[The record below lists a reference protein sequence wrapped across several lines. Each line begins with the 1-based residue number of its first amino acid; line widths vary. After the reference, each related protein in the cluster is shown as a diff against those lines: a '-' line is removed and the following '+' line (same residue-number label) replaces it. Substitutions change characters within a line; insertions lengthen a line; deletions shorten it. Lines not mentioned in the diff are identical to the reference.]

1 MSNES
6 NVNKD
11 VANSLNSVSD
21 YSGKGINA
29 ILDSAN
35 QINNW
40 YAEQI
45 NKISEGDIPS
55 PRLETNVDN
64 SIDEDKEQTS
74 NKIETKVTNYSELQ
88 TNKKQNQKNIQNN
101 SRIKTQNAIIEN
113 EIGFDNESETLD
125 ENSVNI
131 VDDENSEELIE
142 NTEELQTKT
151 SKMPDR
157 IATAIK
163 GLKVLNTTTTK
174 AIKTGKSISTG
185 LNTNTLKSFE
195 SSSTR
200 LTNKAIKK
208 VGNKVTKKARKKIA
222 SGTTNILVKTT
233 KVLAQIMANLSK
245 MIISMLPSIAP
256 AIIIIIIIVC
266 FCSFFG
272 LGMNDDTMKKYE
284 EYMISMQNAF
294 NQITVPAYNN
304 GKIVEGTIEGK
315 GMINWRASMSII
327 QMLNGELNY
336 DDAEKNLLKEFEKA
350 NLYEQIK
357 EETYTYEKTTT
368 ETDSDGNV
376 KTKTET
382 ITETKLVVINPSL
395 DDYINWCNNNFD
407 KINKYKKKKK
417 IAYDE
422 NQTSF
427 TENEIEQIKLLYGSN
442 SFFDLFS
449 EDFKSTYAYSYI
461 SIGDEQLQAIYDEF
475 LKNVGTRYLM
485 DHSNLKYDE
494 CMDYYDCSSWVIH
507 VLGHTGIKIIPN
519 TGAQGIYKYHCYPI
533 DVNDRQAGDMIF
545 LKDTYDTG
553 EPGSI
558 SHIGIYMG
566 ELTING
572 ETAEWV
578 IDTGGNPSGVRIRKY
593 TNGWWNGP
601 NFYGF
606 ARLKED

>member
-1 MSNES
+1 MSNE
-6 NVNKD
+6 NNANKD
-11 VANSLNSVSD
+11 VANSLNSLSD

-45 NKISEGDIPS
+45 NKISDGDIPS

-88 TNKKQNQKNIQNN
+88 TNKKINQKNIQNN
-101 SRIKTQNAIIEN
+101 SRIKTQNSIIEN
-113 EIGFDNESETLD
+113 EMEFDNESETLD
-125 ENSVNI
+125 ENSINI
-131 VDDENSEELIE
+131 LDDKNSEELIE
-142 NTEELQTKT
+142 TTEELQTKT

-233 KVLAQIMANLSK
+233 KVLTQIMANLSK

-382 ITETKLVVINPSL
+382 ITETKLVVVNPSL

-407 KINKYKKKKK
+407 KINKDKKKKK

-461 SIGDEQLQAIYDEF
+461 SIRDEQLQAIYDEF

-593 TNGWWNGP
+593 KNGWWNGS

>member
-1 MSNES
+1 MSNE
-6 NVNKD
+6 NNANKD
-11 VANSLNSVSD
+11 VANSLNSLSD

-45 NKISEGDIPS
+45 NKISDGDIPS

-88 TNKKQNQKNIQNN
+88 TNKKINQKNIQNN
-101 SRIKTQNAIIEN
+101 SRIKTQNSIIEN
-113 EIGFDNESETLD
+113 EMEFDNESETLD
-125 ENSVNI
+125 ENSINI
-131 VDDENSEELIE
+131 LDDKNSEELIE
-142 NTEELQTKT
+142 TTEELQTKT

-233 KVLAQIMANLSK
+233 KVLTQIMANLSK

-382 ITETKLVVINPSL
+382 ITETKLVVVNPSL

-417 IAYDE
+417 IPYDD

-427 TENEIEQIKLLYGSN
+427 TESEVEQIQLLYGST

-449 EDFKSTYAYSYI
+449 EDFRTAYAYSFVG
-461 SIGDEQLQAIYDEF
+461 IGDEQLQAIYDEF

-519 TGAQGIYKYHCYPI
+519 TRSSR
-533 DVNDRQAGDMIF
+533 N
-545 LKDTYDTG
+545 L
-553 EPGSI
+553 
-558 SHIGIYMG
+558 
-566 ELTING
+566 
-572 ETAEWV
+572 
-578 IDTGGNPSGVRIRKY
+578 
-593 TNGWWNGP
+593 
-601 NFYGF
+601 
-606 ARLKED
+606 

>member
-1 MSNES
+1 MANE
-6 NVNKD
+6 NNANKD
-11 VANSLNSVSD
+11 VANSLSSVSD
-21 YSGKGINA
+21 YSGKGINV

-64 SIDEDKEQTS
+64 SMDDAKEQTS

-88 TNKKQNQKNIQNN
+88 TNKKQNQKIIQNN
-101 SRIKTQNAIIEN
+101 SKIKTQNSIIEN
-113 EIGFDNESETLD
+113 EIEGQFETVD
-125 ENSVNI
+125 ENSPNTL
-131 VDDENSEELIE
+131 DNENSEEILE
-142 NTEELQTKT
+142 DAEELQNNKI
-151 SKMPDR
+151 PDR

-163 GLKVLNTTTTK
+163 GLKIINTGTTK

-195 SSSTR
+195 SSSTK
-200 LTNKAIKK
+200 LNNKAIKK
-208 VGNKVTKKARKKIA
+208 IGNKLTKNARKKMV

-284 EYMISMQNAF
+284 EYMISTQNAF
-294 NQITVPAYNN
+294 NQITVSAYNN

-382 ITETKLVVINPSL
+382 ITETKLVVVNPSL

-461 SIGDEQLQAIYDEF
+461 SIRDEQLQAIYDEF

-593 TNGWWNGP
+593 KNGWWNGS

>member
-1 MSNES
+1 MANEN
-6 NVNKD
+6 NVNRD

-21 YSGKGINA
+21 YTGKGINA
-29 ILDSAN
+29 VLDSAN

-55 PRLETNVDN
+55 DRLETNVDN
-64 SIDEDKEQTS
+64 SIDEDIEETS
-74 NKIETKVTNYSELQ
+74 NKIETKVNNYNELQ
-88 TNKKQNQKNIQNN
+88 TNKKQNQKIQSNN
-101 SRIKTQNAIIEN
+101 SRIKTQNSIIEGEIESQYETEIENQDDLN
-113 EIGFDNESETLD
+113 EDTL
-125 ENSVNI
+125 ENG
-131 VDDENSEELIE
+131 EELIE
-142 NTEELQTKT
+142 NPEDLTTKT
-151 SKMPDR
+151 SKMPQR

-163 GLKVLNTTTTK
+163 GLKILNTTTTK
-174 AIKTGKSISTG
+174 AIKTGKSISSG
-185 LNTNTLKSFE
+185 LNTSTTKSFE

-200 LTNKAIKK
+200 LTNKAVKK
-208 VGNKVTKKARKKIA
+208 VGNKVTKKARKKIT
-222 SGTTNILVKTT
+222 SGTTNVLIKAT

-256 AIIIIIIIVC
+256 AIIILIIIVC

-284 EYMISMQNAF
+284 DYMISTQNAF
-294 NQITVPAYNN
+294 NNITVAAYNN
-304 GKIVEGTIEGK
+304 GQIVEGTIEGK

-327 QMLNGELNY
+327 QMLNGELSY
-336 DDAEKNLLKEFEKA
+336 DSAEKNLLEEFEKA
-350 NLYEQIK
+350 NLYERINQ
-357 EETYTYEKTTT
+357 ETYTYEKTTQ
-368 ETDSDGNV
+368 ETDADGNV

-382 ITETKLVVINPSL
+382 ITETKLVVVNPSL
-395 DDYINWCNNNFD
+395 DDYISWCNSNFD
-407 KINKYKKKKK
+407 VINKYKKKKK
-417 IAYDE
+417 IHYDE

-427 TENEIEQIKLLYGSN
+427 TDNEIEQIKLLYGSN

-449 EDFKSTYAYSYI
+449 EEFKSTYAYSYI

-533 DVNDRQAGDMIF
+533 DVNDREAGDMIF

-593 TNGWWNGP
+593 NNGWWNGP

-606 ARLKED
+606 ARLKE

>member
-1 MSNES
+1 MANE
-6 NVNKD
+6 NNTNKD
-11 VANSLNSVSD
+11 VANSLSSVSD
-21 YSGKGINA
+21 YSGKGINV

-45 NKISEGDIPS
+45 NKISDGDIPS

-64 SIDEDKEQTS
+64 SMDEAKECTS

-101 SRIKTQNAIIEN
+101 SRIKTQNSIIEN
-113 EIGFDNESETLD
+113 EIEGQFETVD
-125 ENSVNI
+125 ENSPNI
-131 VDDENSEELIE
+131 LDNENSEEILE
-142 NTEELQTKT
+142 NAEELQNNKI
-151 SKMPDR
+151 PNR

-163 GLKVLNTTTTK
+163 GLKIINTSTTK

-195 SSSTR
+195 ASSTK
-200 LTNKAIKK
+200 LNNKAIKK
-208 VGNKVTKKARKKIA
+208 VGNKLTKNARKKMVT
-222 SGTTNILVKTT
+222 GTTNMLVKTT
-233 KVLAQIMANLSK
+233 KVLAKIMANLSK
-245 MIISMLPSIAP
+245 MIISMIPSIAP

-284 EYMISMQNAF
+284 EYMISTQNAF
-294 NQITVPAYNN
+294 NERTVSAYNN

-357 EETYTYEKTTT
+357 EEKYTYEKTTT

-382 ITETKLVVINPSL
+382 ITETKLVVVNPSL

-407 KINKYKKKKK
+407 KINKYKNKKK

-449 EDFKSTYAYSYI
+449 DDFKSTYAYSYI
-461 SIGDEQLQAIYDEF
+461 SIRDEQLQAIYDEF

-593 TNGWWNGP
+593 KNGWWNGP

-606 ARLKED
+606 ARLKE

>member
-1 MSNES
+1 MSNE
-6 NVNKD
+6 NNANKD
-11 VANSLNSVSD
+11 VANSLNSLSD

-45 NKISEGDIPS
+45 NKISDGDIPS

-88 TNKKQNQKNIQNN
+88 TNKKINQKNIQNN
-101 SRIKTQNAIIEN
+101 SRIKTQNSIIEN
-113 EIGFDNESETLD
+113 EMEFDNESETLD
-125 ENSVNI
+125 ENSINI
-131 VDDENSEELIE
+131 LDDKNSEELIE
-142 NTEELQTKT
+142 TTEELQTKT

-233 KVLAQIMANLSK
+233 KVLTQIMANLSK

-382 ITETKLVVINPSL
+382 ITETKLVVVNPSL
-395 DDYINWCNNNFD
+395 DDYINSCNNNFD

-461 SIGDEQLQAIYDEF
+461 SIRDEQLQAIYDEF

-593 TNGWWNGP
+593 KNGWWNGS

>member
-1 MSNES
+1 MANE
-6 NVNKD
+6 NNANKD
-11 VANSLNSVSD
+11 VANSLSNVSD
-21 YSGKGINA
+21 YSGKGINV

-64 SIDEDKEQTS
+64 SMDEAKEQTS

-88 TNKKQNQKNIQNN
+88 TNKKQNQKIIQNN
-101 SRIKTQNAIIEN
+101 SRIKTQNSIIEN
-113 EIGFDNESETLD
+113 ENEGQFETVD
-125 ENSVNI
+125 ENSPNI
-131 VDDENSEELIE
+131 LDNENSEEILE
-142 NTEELQTKT
+142 DAQELQNNKI
-151 SKMPDR
+151 PDR

-163 GLKVLNTTTTK
+163 GLKIINTGTTK

-195 SSSTR
+195 SSSTK
-200 LTNKAIKK
+200 LNNKAIKK
-208 VGNKVTKKARKKIA
+208 IGNKLTKNARKKIA
-222 SGTTNILVKTT
+222 SGTTNILIKTT

-382 ITETKLVVINPSL
+382 ITETKLVVVNPSL

-461 SIGDEQLQAIYDEF
+461 SIRDEQLQAIYDEF

-593 TNGWWNGP
+593 KNGWWNGS

>member
-1 MSNES
+1 MANE
-6 NVNKD
+6 NNANKD
-11 VANSLNSVSD
+11 VANSLSNVSD
-21 YSGKGINA
+21 YSGKGINV

-64 SIDEDKEQTS
+64 SMDEAKEQTS

-88 TNKKQNQKNIQNN
+88 TNKKQNQTIIQNN
-101 SRIKTQNAIIEN
+101 SRIKTQNSIIEN
-113 EIGFDNESETLD
+113 ENEGQFETVD
-125 ENSVNI
+125 ENSPNTL
-131 VDDENSEELIE
+131 DNENSEEILE
-142 NTEELQTKT
+142 DAQELQNNKI
-151 SKMPDR
+151 PDR

-163 GLKVLNTTTTK
+163 GLKIINTGTTK

-195 SSSTR
+195 SSSTK
-200 LTNKAIKK
+200 LNNKAIKK
-208 VGNKVTKKARKKIA
+208 IGNKLTKNTRKKIA
-222 SGTTNILVKTT
+222 SGTTNILIKTT

-382 ITETKLVVINPSL
+382 ITETKLVVVNPSL
-395 DDYINWCNNNFD
+395 DDYINWCNDNFD

-461 SIGDEQLQAIYDEF
+461 SIRDEQLQAIYDEF

-593 TNGWWNGP
+593 KNGWWNGS

>member
-1 MSNES
+1 MANE
-6 NVNKD
+6 NNTNKD
-11 VANSLNSVSD
+11 VANSLSSVSD
-21 YSGKGINA
+21 YSGKGINV

-45 NKISEGDIPS
+45 HKISEGDIPS

-64 SIDEDKEQTS
+64 SMDEAKEQTS

-101 SRIKTQNAIIEN
+101 SRIKTQNSIIEK
-113 EIGFDNESETLD
+113 EIESQLETVD
-125 ENSVNI
+125 ENSPNTL
-131 VDDENSEELIE
+131 DNENSEELLDDA
-142 NTEELQTKT
+142 EELQSNKI
-151 SKMPDR
+151 PDR

-163 GLKVLNTTTTK
+163 GLKIINTGTTK
-174 AIKTGKSISTG
+174 AIKTGKSISTS

-195 SSSTR
+195 ASSTK
-200 LTNKAIKK
+200 LNNKAIKK
-208 VGNKVTKKARKKIA
+208 VGNKLTKNARKKMVT
-222 SGTTNILVKTT
+222 GTTNILVKTT

-294 NQITVPAYNN
+294 NQITVSAYNN

-336 DDAEKNLLKEFEKA
+336 DDEEKNLLKEFEKA

-357 EETYTYEKTTT
+357 EETYTYEKTTS
-368 ETDSDGNV
+368 ETDSEGNV

-427 TENEIEQIKLLYGSN
+427 TANEIEQIKLLYGSN

-449 EDFKSTYAYSYI
+449 DDFKSTYSYSYI

-519 TGAQGIYKYHCYPI
+519 T
-533 DVNDRQAGDMIF
+533 
-545 LKDTYDTG
+545 
-553 EPGSI
+553 
-558 SHIGIYMG
+558 
-566 ELTING
+566 
-572 ETAEWV
+572 
-578 IDTGGNPSGVRIRKY
+578 
-593 TNGWWNGP
+593 
-601 NFYGF
+601 
-606 ARLKED
+606 

>member
-1 MSNES
+1 MSNEN

-21 YSGKGINA
+21 YTGKGVNA

-40 YAEQI
+40 YANEI

-55 PRLETNVDN
+55 TRLETNVDN
-64 SIDEDKEQTS
+64 SIDDAKEQTS
-74 NKIETKVTNYSELQ
+74 TKIETKVNDYNQLQ
-88 TNKKQNQKNIQNN
+88 TNKNQNQKNIQNN
-101 SRIKTQNAIIEN
+101 SRLKTQSSVIEN
-113 EIGFDNESETLD
+113 EIENQIESEVESQSDEIDELTENNEELLD
-125 ENSVNI
+125 
-131 VDDENSEELIE
+131 NSEELP
-142 NTEELQTKT
+142 TKT
-151 SKMPDR
+151 NKAPQR

-163 GLKVLNTTTTK
+163 GLKTLNNTATR
-174 AIKTGKSISTG
+174 AIKTGRNISTG

-208 VGNKVTKKARKKIA
+208 VGNKATKKARQKIA
-222 SGTTNILVKTT
+222 SGTTNVLVKLT
-233 KVLAQIMANLSK
+233 KALAQVMLNLSK

-256 AIIIIIIIVC
+256 ALIILIIIVC

-272 LGMNDDTMKKYE
+272 LGMSEDTMQKYE
-284 EYMISMQNAF
+284 NYMISTQNAF
-294 NQITVPAYNN
+294 NERTVAAYNN
-304 GKIVEGTIEGK
+304 GQIVEGTIEGK

-336 DDAEKNLLKEFEKA
+336 DKAEEKLLKEFEKA
-350 NLYEQIK
+350 NLYEQIT
-357 EETYTYEKTTT
+357 EQTYTYEKTTT
-368 ETDSDGNV
+368 ETDSNGDV

-382 ITETKLVVINPSL
+382 ITETKLIVVNPSL

-407 KINKYKKKKK
+407 KINDYKKKKK
-417 IAYDE
+417 IAYDS
-422 NQTSF
+422 NQTAF

-449 EDFKSTYAYSYI
+449 ENFKNTYAYSYVN
-461 SIGDEQLQAIYDEF
+461 IGDEQLQAIYDEF
-475 LKNVGTRYLM
+475 LKNAGTRYLM

-519 TGAQGIYKYHCYPI
+519 TGAQGIYKYHCYPVN
-533 DVNDRQAGDMIF
+533 VNDRKAGDMIF

-593 TNGWWNGP
+593 NNGWWNGP

-606 ARLKED
+606 ARLK

>member
-1 MSNES
+1 MANE
-6 NVNKD
+6 NNTNKD
-11 VANSLNSVSD
+11 VANSLSSVSD
-21 YSGKGINA
+21 YSGKGINV

-45 NKISEGDIPS
+45 NKISEADIPS
-55 PRLETNVDN
+55 NRLETNVDN
-64 SIDEDKEQTS
+64 SINEAKEQTS

-101 SRIKTQNAIIEN
+101 SRIKTQNSVIEN
-113 EIGFDNESETLD
+113 EIEGQAETVD
-125 ENSVNI
+125 ENSPNTL
-131 VDDENSEELIE
+131 DNENSEGMLE
-142 NTEELQTKT
+142 NEEKLQNNKI
-151 SKMPDR
+151 PDR

-163 GLKVLNTTTTK
+163 GLKIINTSTTK
-174 AIKTGKSISTG
+174 AIKTGKTISIG

-195 SSSTR
+195 ASSTK
-200 LTNKAIKK
+200 LNNKAIKK
-208 VGNKVTKKARKKIA
+208 VGNKLTKNARKKMVT
-222 SGTTNILVKTT
+222 GTTNMLVKTT
-233 KVLAQIMANLSK
+233 KVLAKIMANLSK

-256 AIIIIIIIVC
+256 AIIIIIIIIVC

-284 EYMISMQNAF
+284 EYMISTQNAF
-294 NQITVPAYNN
+294 NDKTIEAYNN
-304 GKIVEGTIEGK
+304 GQIVEGTIEGK

-357 EETYTYEKTTT
+357 EEKYTYEKTTT
-368 ETDSDGNV
+368 ETDSDGNT

-382 ITETKLVVINPSL
+382 ITETKLVVVNPSL
-395 DDYINWCNNNFD
+395 DDYINWCNSNFD

-449 EDFKSTYAYSYI
+449 DDFKSTYAYSYI
-461 SIGDEQLQAIYDEF
+461 SIRDEQLQAIYDEF

-593 TNGWWNGP
+593 KNGWWNGP

-606 ARLKED
+606 ARLKE

>member
-1 MSNES
+1 MANEN

-21 YSGKGINA
+21 YTGKGVNA
-29 ILDSAN
+29 VLDTAN

-40 YAEQI
+40 YANEL

-55 PRLETNVDN
+55 TRLETNVDN
-64 SIDEDKEQTS
+64 SIDEAKEQTS
-74 NKIETKVTNYSELQ
+74 NKIETKVNDYSQIQ
-88 TNKKQNQKNIQNN
+88 TNKKQNTYQNN
-101 SRIKTQNAIIEN
+101 SRLKTQASLIEN
-113 EIGFDNESETLD
+113 ETENQIEGESIKINELTKNKEQLLD
-125 ENSVNI
+125 
-131 VDDENSEELIE
+131 NSEEL
-142 NTEELQTKT
+142 T
-151 SKMPDR
+151 SKTNKTPQR
-157 IATAIK
+157 VATAIK
-163 GLKVLNTTTTK
+163 GLKVLNNTTTR
-174 AIKTGKSISTG
+174 AIKTGKNISTG
-185 LNTNTLKSFE
+185 LNTNTLQSFQ
-195 SSSTR
+195 SSSTK

-208 VGNKVTKKARKKIA
+208 VGNKVTNKAKKKIA
-222 SGTTNILVKTT
+222 SGTTNVLVKLT
-233 KVLAQIMANLSK
+233 KVLSKLMLNLSK
-245 MIISMLPSIAP
+245 MLISMLPSIAP
-256 AIIIIIIIVC
+256 ALIVLIIIIC

-272 LGMNDDTMKKYE
+272 LGMSDDTMKKYE
-284 EYMISMQNAF
+284 EYMISTQKSF
-294 NQITVPAYNN
+294 NEITVPVYNN
-304 GKIVEGTIEGK
+304 GQIVEGTIEGK

-336 DDAEKNLLKEFEKA
+336 DKAEEKLLEEFAKA
-350 NLYEQIK
+350 NLYEQIT
-357 EETYTYEKTTT
+357 EQTYTYEKTTT
-368 ETDSDGNV
+368 ETDSDGNK

-382 ITETKLVVINPSL
+382 ITETKLIVVNPSL
-395 DDYINWCNNNFD
+395 DDYINWCNNNFN
-407 KINKYKKKKK
+407 KINDYKKKKK
-417 IAYDE
+417 INYDS
-422 NQTSF
+422 NQTAF
-427 TENEIEQIKLLYGSN
+427 TENEIEQIELLYGSN

-449 EDFKSTYAYSYI
+449 EEFKNTYAYSYVNL
-461 SIGDEQLQAIYDEF
+461 GDEQLQAIYDEF

-519 TGAQGIYKYHCYPI
+519 TGAQGIYKYHCYPVN
-533 DVNDRQAGDMIF
+533 VNDRKPGDMIF

-566 ELTING
+566 ELNING

-593 TNGWWNGP
+593 KNGWWNGP

-606 ARLKED
+606 ARLK

>member
-1 MSNES
+1 MANE
-6 NVNKD
+6 NNTNKD
-11 VANSLNSVSD
+11 VANSLSSVSD
-21 YSGKGINA
+21 YSGKGINV

-45 NKISEGDIPS
+45 HKISEGDIPS

-64 SIDEDKEQTS
+64 SMDEAKEQTS

-101 SRIKTQNAIIEN
+101 SRIKTQNSIIEK
-113 EIGFDNESETLD
+113 EIESQLETVD
-125 ENSVNI
+125 ENSPNTL
-131 VDDENSEELIE
+131 DNENSEELLDDA
-142 NTEELQTKT
+142 EELQSNKI
-151 SKMPDR
+151 PDR

-163 GLKVLNTTTTK
+163 GLKIINTGTTK
-174 AIKTGKSISTG
+174 AIKTGKSISTS

-195 SSSTR
+195 ASSTK
-200 LTNKAIKK
+200 LNNKAIKK
-208 VGNKVTKKARKKIA
+208 VGNKLTKNARKKMVT
-222 SGTTNILVKTT
+222 GTTNILVKTT

-294 NQITVPAYNN
+294 NQITVSAYNN

-336 DDAEKNLLKEFEKA
+336 DDEEKNLLKEFEKA

-357 EETYTYEKTTT
+357 EETYTYEKTTS
-368 ETDSDGNV
+368 ETDSEGNV

-427 TENEIEQIKLLYGSN
+427 TANEIEQIKLLYGSN

-449 EDFKSTYAYSYI
+449 DDFKSTYSYSYI

-593 TNGWWNGP
+593 KNGWWNGS